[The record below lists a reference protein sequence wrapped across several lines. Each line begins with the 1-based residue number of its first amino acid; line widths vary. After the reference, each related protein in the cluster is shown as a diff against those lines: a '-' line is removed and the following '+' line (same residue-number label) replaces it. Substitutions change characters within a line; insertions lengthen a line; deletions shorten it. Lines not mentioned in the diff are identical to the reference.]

1 GRARGGGFSRRGGRR
16 DSRRASRLRR
26 LRLRPAVLL
35 PGFWVHIR
43 RGDGRAEVLAESPGT
58 GHSRDAGEFVGPAGK
73 RPNDC
78 PSHRKTFPVHYVI
91 CRTAAIRPSG
101 EPWPSPLGMA
111 WRSEWASPSRATRRA
126 SPPQDPLLPYPG
138 RSTAGRAKSKF
149 AAWSN
154 LWSATPARHAWR
166 PFRLTAS
173 PPPP

>member
-1 GRARGGGFSRRGGRR
+1 MQNSR
-16 DSRRASRLRR
+16 DSSVWRTL
-26 LRLRPAVLL
+26 AVA
-35 PGFWVHIR
+35 F
-43 RGDGRAEVLAESPGT
+43 GDGLAFGV
-58 GHSRDAGEFVGPAGK
+58 GVGPTGDLT
-73 RPNDC
+73 DC

-149 AAWSN
+149 AA
-154 LWSATPARHAWR
+154 
-166 PFRLTAS
+166 
-173 PPPP
+173 